1 MTPDQIRTAFLE
13 ELTRI
18 APDIDPDSVEDDEH
32 IQDDL
37 ELDSMDVLNLVTAL
51 HERLGVDI
59 PETDYPRIAT
69 VALAVAYLAEK
80 VTAS

>member
-1 MTPDQIRTAFLE
+1 MTEADIRAAFLE
-13 ELTRI
+13 ELIRV
-18 APDIDPDSVEDDEH
+18 APDIDAASVGEGDH

-59 PETDYPRIAT
+59 PEADYARIAT
-69 VALAVAYLAEK
+69 LKLAVAYLAERIK
-80 VTAS
+80 

>member
-1 MTPDQIRTAFLE
+1 MTEDDLRTGYLE
-13 ELTRI
+13 ELTSV
-18 APDIDPDSVEDDEH
+18 APDIDADSVGEDEH

-51 HERLGVDI
+51 HQRFGVDI
-59 PETDYPRIAT
+59 PEADYPRIAT

-80 VTAS
+80 TG